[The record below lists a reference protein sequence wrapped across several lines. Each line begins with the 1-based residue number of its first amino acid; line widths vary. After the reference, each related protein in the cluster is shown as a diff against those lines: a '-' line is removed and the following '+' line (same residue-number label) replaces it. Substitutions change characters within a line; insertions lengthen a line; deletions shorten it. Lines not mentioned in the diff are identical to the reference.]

1 MTRQSKESKLIVKL
15 CVAAMMAALVF
26 AGNYM
31 RVKIPVSLGGTTAF
45 TLANILCA
53 LSGLLLGPWW
63 GGLAAGLGSAIF
75 DMLDPEYIVEAPITF
90 LTKGMYGLV
99 AGLVLY
105 LYLLVAVRGRLSKI
119 AANISGGALVCA
131 VAILLT
137 NLGLGSQLS
146 MVTVGSLVP
155 LLPGVAFTNAIRDI
169 ADEDYISGAVR
180 MLDVFLV
187 VVCMAFGVGL
197 VMTLWARLGGVL
209 A

>member
-1 MTRQSKESKLIVKL
+1 MIHESKETKLLVKL

-63 GGLAAGLGSAIF
+63 GGLAADLGSAIF

-90 LTKGMYGLV
+90 VTKGMYGLV

-105 LYLLVAVRGRLSKI
+105 YLFRNAKEKYGPQLIATACAAVCYMVVYSVKVFFYNGMLIQGLPGADQCWLLVLSKMP
-119 AANISGGALVCA
+119 ATVFNGVVAMVGAP
-131 VAILLT
+131 IL
-137 NLGLGSQLS
+137 
-146 MVTVGSLVP
+146 
-155 LLPGVAFTNAIRDI
+155 GVA
-169 ADEDYISGAVR
+169 
-180 MLDVFLV
+180 
-187 VVCMAFGVGL
+187 
-197 VMTLWARLGGVL
+197 VMKALRSAHMGKPL

>member
-1 MTRQSKESKLIVKL
+1 MIHESKETKLLVKL

-53 LSGLLLGPWW
+53 LAGLLLGPWW
-63 GGLAAGLGSAIF
+63 GGLAAGLGSAIY

-90 LTKGMYGLV
+90 VTKGMYGLV

-105 LYLLVAVRGRLSKI
+105 YLFRNAREKYGPQLVATICAAVGYMVVYSVKVFFYNGMLIQGLPGADQCWLLVLSKLPATVFNGVVAMAGAPILGVAIMKALRSAHLGRL
-119 AANISGGALVCA
+119 
-131 VAILLT
+131 
-137 NLGLGSQLS
+137 
-146 MVTVGSLVP
+146 
-155 LLPGVAFTNAIRDI
+155 
-169 ADEDYISGAVR
+169 
-180 MLDVFLV
+180 
-187 VVCMAFGVGL
+187 
-197 VMTLWARLGGVL
+197 L

>member
-1 MTRQSKESKLIVKL
+1 MIHESKETKLLVKL

-90 LTKGMYGLV
+90 VTKGMYGLV

-105 LYLLVAVRGRLSKI
+105 YLFRNAKEKYGPQLIATACAAVCYMVVYSVKVFFYNGMLIQGLPGADQCWLLVLSKMP
-119 AANISGGALVCA
+119 ATVFNGVVAMVGAP
-131 VAILLT
+131 IL
-137 NLGLGSQLS
+137 
-146 MVTVGSLVP
+146 
-155 LLPGVAFTNAIRDI
+155 GVA
-169 ADEDYISGAVR
+169 
-180 MLDVFLV
+180 
-187 VVCMAFGVGL
+187 
-197 VMTLWARLGGVL
+197 VMKALRSAHMGKPL

>member
-1 MTRQSKESKLIVKL
+1 MIHESKETKLLVKL

-90 LTKGMYGLV
+90 VTKGMYGLV

-105 LYLLVAVRGRLSKI
+105 YLFRNAKEKYGPQLIATACAAVCYMVVYSVKVFFYNGMLIQGLPGADQCWLLVLSKMP
-119 AANISGGALVCA
+119 ATVFNGVVAMVGAP
-131 VAILLT
+131 IL
-137 NLGLGSQLS
+137 
-146 MVTVGSLVP
+146 
-155 LLPGVAFTNAIRDI
+155 GVA
-169 ADEDYISGAVR
+169 
-180 MLDVFLV
+180 
-187 VVCMAFGVGL
+187 
-197 VMTLWARLGGVL
+197 VMKALRSAHMGKRL